1 MIGMIMQYDKTDKT
15 DEMFQEL
22 GCLLRHVG
30 ENPSASDVA
39 VLVFIYHRRS
49 LHLMIITKMWQEMAV
64 EVDVGQTG
72 FFIFPNFLEMMQRSK
87 MTVRGTMVRSEV

>member
-1 MIGMIMQYDKTDKT
+1 MGLMMTMIGIIMQYDKTGKL
-15 DEMFQEL
+15 FQEL

-39 VLVFIYHRRS
+39 VLVLLYHHRS
-49 LHLMIITKMWQEMAV
+49 LNLMIVTKMLQEMAV

-72 FFIFPNFLEMMQRSK
+72 FFIFPNFLGMMQRSTNINK
-87 MTVRGTMVRSEV
+87 Y

>member
-1 MIGMIMQYDKTDKT
+1 MQYDKTDKT

-49 LHLMIITKMWQEMAV
+49 LHLFNDHHQNGAG
-64 EVDVGQTG
+64 DGC
-72 FFIFPNFLEMMQRSK
+72 
-87 MTVRGTMVRSEV
+87 